1 MAEDA
6 TLLHFFF
13 TFSGDQEEQFLVFSL
28 LVPYLYDCG
37 DVGQLARDALLL
49 VLSVSRK
56 LKCVAA
62 FIASKVGILYFSF
75 NWFFLLVLLFL
86 LDFF

>member
-13 TFSGDQEEQFLVFSL
+13 TFNSEYEEQFLVFSFL
-28 LVPYLYDCG
+28 IPYLYDSG

-49 VLSVSRK
+49 ILSVSRR
-56 LKCVAA
+56 LQHIAT
-62 FIASKVGILYFSF
+62 FIANKVCFAHFS
-75 NWFFLLVLLFL
+75 
-86 LDFF
+86 